1 MAGQRRYGSTKSS
14 KLAGLGDNK
23 GAKLAAA
30 KPTEIPLLSG
40 ERREIRV
47 PSEEQPISEQQP
59 LLLGSE
65 DGGGRRRGRG
75 GGGGGG
81 VLGDGDA
88 FGAGSSR
95 RDNGKLI
102 TSTLILSY
110 MCGSGILNA
119 PQVFQSS
126 GIGPATIL
134 YIISGVCHAHTLRI
148 FSQGVARA
156 EERESSAFYRFF
168 SHGQRVRGANQ
179 LLC

>member
-1 MAGQRRYGSTKSS
+1 MPGQRRYGSTKSS
-14 KLAGLGDNK
+14 KLAGLGEK
-23 GAKLAAA
+23 GGKLTE
-30 KPTEIPLLSG
+30 KPTTKIPLLSG

-47 PSEEQPISEQQP
+47 PSEEPISEQQP

-65 DGGGRRRGRG
+65 DGGDRRRGGRG
-75 GGGGGG
+75 G
-81 VLGDGDA
+81 VRSLGDGDA

-134 YIISGVCHAHTLRI
+134 YIISGAWNGHADALGNFRW
-148 FSQGVARA
+148 
-156 EERESSAFYRFF
+156 
-168 SHGQRVRGANQ
+168 
-179 LLC
+179 L